1 MPVSGGEPLII
12 VIIVAISLRWWVA
25 WFGTCWSKGQSVSR
39 KDLVPSVFL
48 YSTTRS
54 RSADLSPSTKAP
66 CSRSRSSHGARIVS
80 TLIEPSL
87 LQHGDDVALLDG
99 LTLLDLDLLDR
110 ARPRCLYGDL
120 HLHGLED
127 DHSVAGGNP
136 LARPRGDLEHDPR
149 DVRLD

>member
-54 RSADLSPSTKAP
+54 TSAYLSPSTKAS
-66 CSRSRSSHGARIVS
+66 CSRSRSSHGARIEASVGNS
-80 TLIEPSL
+80 APGSL
-87 LQHGDDVALLDG
+87 VGDTPFQRESQTQSA
-99 LTLLDLDLLDR
+99 
-110 ARPRCLYGDL
+110 P
-120 HLHGLED
+120 
-127 DHSVAGGNP
+127 
-136 LARPRGDLEHDPR
+136 
-149 DVRLD
+149 

>member
-66 CSRSRSSHGARIVS
+66 CSRSRSSHGARIEASVGNRS
-80 TLIEPSL
+80 EEHTSE
-87 LQHGDDVALLDG
+87 LQS
-99 LTLLDLDLLDR
+99 R
-110 ARPRCLYGDL
+110 L
-120 HLHGLED
+120 HLVCRLLLEKKKTNIT
-127 DHSVAGGNP
+127 AK
-136 LARPRGDLEHDPR
+136 R
-149 DVRLD
+149 